1 MGVVPN
7 VPILPGAGNA
17 GSLVGS
23 RDFRVYASE
32 WGEPALILGGTPENS
47 VAGRSRK

>member
-1 MGVVPN
+1 MCRFYLEPETLALWSGR
-7 VPILPGAGNA
+7 
-17 GSLVGS
+17 
-23 RDFRVYASE
+23 RDFRVGASE